1 MEKYGVMD
9 SYICKACGE
18 ILELPHDVQVP
29 KHLKVEGEKTSSHT
43 HDFTRVPEEIN
54 ETSESI

>member
-9 SYICKACGE
+9 SYICKQCGE
-18 ILELPHDVQVP
+18 ILELPHDTLVP
-29 KHLKVEGEKTSSHT
+29 AHLKVDGEKLGSHA

-54 ETSESI
+54 EES